1 MAANLTWQSCQTCNS
16 HLHSQ
21 FAQSCQQRISHEIL
35 FSALSLFNHVQY
47 ISVNGETPQTL
58 IMKTTGLVKKS
69 TIAAWFNRQLDG
81 NQWSGENSLYLV
93 SDHLLINWSAL
104 DTAGKENGGKQK
116 SSDCF
121 ILLSFFLTHS
131 GWHSF
136 LHWVLTLQNSLRQ
149 YHDQRQ
155 KHIPKVLSLC
165 LLFLFHVMIFCYIVF
180 MASEISLSVTN
191 FVIMRNQFLFL
202 PFFGSFL
209 FEFLSHRSV

>member
-47 ISVNGETPQTL
+47 ISVNGKTPQTL

-121 ILLSFFLTHS
+121 ILLSFS
-131 GWHSF
+131 
-136 LHWVLTLQNSLRQ
+136 LTLAGILFYTGYWLFKTAFANIMIKGKNIS
-149 YHDQRQ
+149 Q
-155 KHIPKVLSLC
+155 KFCHFVFFSFFTWWYSVILC
-165 LLFLFHVMIFCYIVF
+165 SWHLKSPCPLLILW
-180 MASEISLSVTN
+180 
-191 FVIMRNQFLFL
+191 
-202 PFFGSFL
+202 
-209 FEFLSHRSV
+209 

>member
-1 MAANLTWQSCQTCNS
+1 MAANLTWQSCQTCKS
-16 HLHSQ
+16 YLHSQ

-58 IMKTTGLVKKS
+58 KTTGLVKKS

-93 SDHLLINWSAL
+93 SGYLLINWSAL
-104 DTAGKENGGKQK
+104 DTAGKERGGKQK

-121 ILLSFFLTHS
+121 ILLSFS
-131 GWHSF
+131 
-136 LHWVLTLQNSLRQ
+136 LTLAGILFYTGYWLFKTAIANIMIKGKNIS
-149 YHDQRQ
+149 Q
-155 KHIPKVLSLC
+155 KIC

-202 PFFGSFL
+202 KFFGSFL
-209 FEFLSHRSV
+209 FEFLSHHRV